1 MMARIV
7 SDDIDA
13 DSGMVEAEVLPLN
26 YTRMARDPSK
36 HAEVEA
42 LPRLPVQ

>member
-1 MMARIV
+1 MARIV
-7 SDDIDA
+7 SDEIDT

-36 HAEVEA
+36 YAEVRL